1 MAEKAR
7 WRTRFVAAQVLTS
20 NQPSWL
26 SSRTMPIVPDPR
38 RRASGD
44 TSDTA
49 DVRSEYQRDLDRL
62 FYSQYFL
69 RLAEVTQVYAP
80 RPQNSRARGPLLHNR
95 LTHSLKVGQV
105 GRRLAQR
112 LNESAPG
119 LGIDPDLVEAA
130 GRAHDFGHPPYGH
143 LGERVLDTI
152 ARRRGL
158 PDGFEGNAQTF
169 RILAYLATHPTHANL
184 IGDHGL
190 DLTAGVLAACVK
202 YPRPRAAEGEA
213 FYKFGYYECDAGAF
227 EERVR
232 PLLGAEGRATLAA
245 QVMDW
250 ADDITYAV
258 HDVDDFFRAA
268 LIPLERLAHREEGSS
283 PIPLHPEE
291 TDQFRRYAENQIR
304 SDSELFES
312 AFRAFQVHATKFPR
326 APFNDGRTM
335 RKLLG
340 RLSSDIITKAN
351 GAATVVDGK
360 LVLAPDVT
368 GLVGI
373 LKQLT
378 WYYVI
383 DRPELATIQG
393 GQRRMLSGV
402 TASLIDSATDA
413 FARTRTRPWGKE
425 EELTDGDMAVRRQ
438 ALPPMLRDLIE
449 MQLERDTREAY
460 QTADQNIVRAV
471 LDYVSMLSERD
482 VEEHYELAR
491 PYPRTVDVTNWHD

>member
-1 MAEKAR
+1 
-7 WRTRFVAAQVLTS
+7 
-20 NQPSWL
+20 
-26 SSRTMPIVPDPR
+26 MPEPPDPQ
-38 RRASGD
+38 RRASGGK
-44 TSDTA
+44 SGA
-49 DVRSEYQRDLDRL
+49 GDVRSEYQRDLDRL

-112 LNESAPG
+112 LNETTPG
-119 LGIDPDLVEAA
+119 LDIDIDLVEAA

-152 ARRRGL
+152 ARARGL
-158 PDGFEGNAQTF
+158 SDGFEGNAQTF
-169 RILAYLATHPTHANL
+169 RILAYLAPHPVPASRA
-184 IGDHGL
+184 GFHGL

-202 YPRPRAAEGEA
+202 YPRRRSASDDG
-213 FYKFGYYECDAGAF
+213 FYKFGYYDCDAVAF
-227 EERVR
+227 EERVK
-232 PLLGAEGRATLAA
+232 PLLRDGDRPTLEA

-268 LIPLERLAHREEGSS
+268 LIPLERLAHSAQG
-283 PIPLHPEE
+283 PLHPEE
-291 TDQFRRYAENQIR
+291 MEQFCRYAGNQIKGTENSFEVSVGEFRR
-304 SDSELFES
+304 
-312 AFRAFQVHATKFPR
+312 HATKFPHI
-326 APFNDGRTM
+326 PFNDGRTM
-335 RKLLG
+335 RGLLE

-351 GAATVVDGK
+351 DAATIEDGD
-360 LVLAPDVT
+360 LALKQDVQ

-402 TASLIDSATDA
+402 TASLIESATDA
-413 FARTRTRPWGKE
+413 FARTRTRPWGAV

-449 MQLERDTREAY
+449 MQLERGDREKY
-460 QTADQNIVRAV
+460 PEKDQNIVRAV

-482 VEEHYELAR
+482 VEENFELAR
-491 PYPRTVDVTNWHD
+491 PYPAAVDVTNWHD